1 MKLWPEKREQRN
13 DELDEELR
21 AHLTLAARTYEDQGC
36 SAAEAMSRARRE
48 FGNEH
53 VVRELTRD
61 TWGGARLE
69 EIVQDV
75 TYGLRGLRRSPGFTA
90 AVLLSLTLGIGV
102 NIAVF
107 TLTDATLNRPL
118 PFPASERIV
127 SISEENLAKGIRGAG
142 ASPGNILDWREAT
155 DVFSGLAAFY
165 SRSVVVTEEHNA
177 EVIVGSQVTADFFEV
192 FGVRPALGRLFS
204 PEEVAAG
211 LSETAS
217 NQAPGP
223 VVVSD
228 GFWKRRFG
236 GSPEALGRTISL
248 DGATRQIVGVMPAA
262 FVHSN
267 AAVELWLPWDI
278 ARTYARLK
286 AVPRDWR
293 FVKVNGR
300 LREGVSLEAAAARM
314 SALAS
319 AIAAR
324 HPDTNAGW
332 SVAMKPLREELT
344 GDARE
349 TLLALLAAV
358 LLVLLLTSAN
368 VANLQ
373 IARGVVREREMAV
386 RLALGG
392 SRPRLMR
399 QLLTE
404 SLLLFAL
411 GGVFGVVVATLLVKD
426 LAVLVPRSIVALDQ
440 VRVDGRVLAF
450 ALLITLVSGVCAGL
464 LPAMRTAAVGAA
476 SVFRGARGG
485 TSLRLG
491 ARRWLV
497 AGQVAIALVL
507 VTGASLL
514 VQSVW
519 SLRAVDPGFQTA
531 DRLMVHVS
539 LNTRKYNTGE
549 RRIAYFDR
557 LSEGLA
563 AIPGVSSVGAT
574 TVLPMAEGGTDFNR
588 PYWRADRPRPE
599 GAPTPVDIRMV
610 LPGYIASMGMRVK
623 AGREIAGEDG
633 PTGRPVVMINERLA
647 RVTWPGEDP
656 VGKQIVLDYLGG
668 AYPYEIVGV
677 VNDTRHGLRREPR
690 PEVFIPY
697 RQNAY
702 PALFF
707 VVESG
712 LDPTR
717 LIASARQALIDV
729 DPGQPA
735 QRIITMGALVE
746 GTLDR
751 ERLATRLFGAMALI
765 ALLLSALGIWGIVD
779 YSVSQSTRDIGLR
792 MALGARPGTV
802 LRETIG
808 HSSRLILAGVILGG
822 LMLWPLSAGVRSLLF
837 GVSPLDPGTIAASV
851 LVLLGA
857 GLLSALGPSR
867 RATRVDPAS
876 ALRAD

>member
-1 MKLWPEKREQRN
+1 MKLWPRSQRRN
-13 DELDEELR
+13 DELDQELR
-21 AHLTLAARTYEDQGC
+21 AHLALAARSYEEQGY

-90 AVLLSLTLGIGV
+90 AVLLSLALGIGV

-118 PFPASERIV
+118 PFPAEEGIV
-127 SISEENLAKGIRGAG
+127 SISEENPAKGIRGR

-165 SRSVVVTEEHNA
+165 SRSVVVTEEENA
-177 EVIVGSQVTADFFEV
+177 EVIVGSQVTADFFGI
-192 FGVRPALGRLFS
+192 FGVRPALGRLFT
-204 PEEVAAG
+204 PEEIEAG
-211 LSETAS
+211 LSETAN

-228 GFWKRRFG
+228 RFWKRRFG

-262 FVHSN
+262 FVPSN
-267 AAVELWLPWDI
+267 ADVEVWLPWDL
-278 ARTYARLK
+278 ARAYARLK

-293 FVKVNGR
+293 FVEVNAR
-300 LREGVSLEAAAARM
+300 LREGVPIEAAAARM

-319 AIAAR
+319 VLATR

-332 SVAMKPLREELT
+332 SVAIRPLRDELT
-344 GDARE
+344 GDARP

-373 IARGVVREREMAV
+373 IARGAVREREIAV

-404 SLLLFAL
+404 SLLLFAMGGAL
-411 GGVFGVVVATLLVKD
+411 GVAVAALLVRD
-426 LAVLVPRSIVALDQ
+426 LAVLLPYSIVALDQ
-440 VRVDGRVLAF
+440 LRVDGRVLLF
-450 ALLITLVSGVCAGL
+450 AVLITLGAGVCAGL
-464 LPAMRTAAVGAA
+464 LPAMRTAAVGASAVFGGA
-476 SVFRGARGG
+476 SRGG
-485 TSLRLG
+485 ASLRLG

-519 SLRAVDPGFQTA
+519 TLRRVDPGFETA
-531 DRLMVHVS
+531 ERLMMHVS

-549 RRIAYFDR
+549 GRIAYFDR
-557 LSEGLA
+557 LTERLA
-563 AIPGVSSVGAT
+563 AIPGVSSVGGT

-588 PYWRADRPRPE
+588 PYWRADRPRPD

-610 LPGYIASMGMRVK
+610 LPGYIASMGMRVT
-623 AGREIAGEDG
+623 AGRDIEDEDG
-633 PTGRPVVMINERLA
+633 PTGRPVVMINDRLA
-647 RVTWPGEDP
+647 RLTWPGEDP
-656 VGKQIVLDYLGG
+656 VGKQIVLDYRGG

-677 VNDTRHGLRREPR
+677 VNDTRHGLRREAL

-702 PALFF
+702 PALFL
-707 VVESG
+707 VVQG
-712 LDPTR
+712 RLDPAR
-717 LIASARQALIDV
+717 LIASARQALIET
-729 DPGQPA
+729 DPVQPA
-735 QRIITMGALVE
+735 QRIITMEALVE
-746 GTLDR
+746 GTLNR
-751 ERLATRLFGAMALI
+751 ERLATRLFGAMAGI

-792 MALGARPGTV
+792 MAIGARPAVV
-802 LRETIG
+802 LRETIS
-808 HSSRLILAGVILGG
+808 HSARLVLAGVLAGG
-822 LMLWPLSAGVRSLLF
+822 FMLWPLSAGVRSLLF
-837 GVSPLDPGTIAASV
+837 GVSPLDPATIGSSA
-851 LVLLGA
+851 LLLIGA

-867 RATRVDPAS
+867 RATRVDPS
-876 ALRAD
+876 TALRSD

>member
-1 MKLWPEKREQRN
+1 MRLWPLRTKRRN

-21 AHLTLAARTYEDQGC
+21 VHIAMAARAYEEQG
-36 SAAEAMSRARRE
+36 AAPADAMNRARRE

-53 VVRELTRD
+53 VVRERTRD

-69 EIVQDV
+69 EIAQDV
-75 TYGLRGLRRSPGFTA
+75 TYGLRGLRRSPGFTS

-118 PFPASERIV
+118 PFPAADRIV
-127 SISEENLAKGIRGAG
+127 AISEENVEKGIRGAG
-142 ASPGNILDWREAT
+142 ASPGNVLDWHDAK
-155 DVFSGLAAFY
+155 DVFSSLAAFY
-165 SRSVVVTEEHNA
+165 SRSVVVTEEHDA
-177 EVIVGSQVTADFFEV
+177 EVVIGSQVTADFFEV
-192 FGVRPALGRLFS
+192 FGVGPALGRVFT
-204 PEEVAAG
+204 PEEIAAG
-211 LSETAS
+211 LSETAN
-217 NQAPGP
+217 NQVPGP

-228 GFWKRRFG
+228 RFWKRRFG
-236 GSPEALGRTISL
+236 GSREALGRTISL
-248 DGATRQIVGVMPAA
+248 DGATRQVIGVMPAA
-262 FVHSN
+262 FVHTN
-267 AAVELWLPWDI
+267 ADVEVWLPWDM

-286 AVPRDWR
+286 AIPRDWR
-293 FVKVNGR
+293 FVKVNAR
-300 LREGVSLEAAAARM
+300 LRDGVSLDAAEARMASLTSSIAAA
-314 SALAS
+314 
-319 AIAAR
+319 

-332 SVAMKPLREELT
+332 TVGMKPLREELT
-344 GDARE
+344 GDARS

-358 LLVLLLTSAN
+358 ILVLLLTSAN

-373 IARGVVREREMAV
+373 IARGAVREREMAV
-386 RLALGG
+386 RLAMGG

-404 SLLLFAL
+404 SLLLFAA
-411 GGVFGVVVATLLVKD
+411 GGAFGVLVAKLLVKD
-426 LAVLVPRSIVALDQ
+426 LAVLVPRSMVALDH

-450 ALLITLVSGVCAGL
+450 ALAITVLSGVCAGL

-476 SVFRGARGG
+476 GVFRGASRGA
-485 TSLRLG
+485 SPRLG

-519 SLRAVDPGFQTA
+519 SLRAVDPGFETA
-531 DRLMVHVS
+531 DRLMMHVS
-539 LNTRKYNTGE
+539 LNTRKYDTGE
-549 RRIAYFDR
+549 RRIAYFER
-557 LSEGLA
+557 LSEQLSS
-563 AIPGVSSVGAT
+563 IPGVTGVGAT
-574 TVLPMAEGGTDFNR
+574 TVLPMAEGGSDFNR
-588 PYWRADRPRPE
+588 PYWRADRARPN

-610 LPGYIASMGMRVK
+610 LPGYVASMGMRVK
-623 AGREIAGEDG
+623 AGRAIEAQDG
-633 PTGRPVVMINERLA
+633 PAGRPVVMINERLA
-647 RVTWPGEDP
+647 RATWPGEDP

-677 VNDTRHGLRREPR
+677 VNDTRHGLRREAR

-707 VVESG
+707 VVKSG
-712 LDPTR
+712 LDPDQ
-717 LIASARQALIDV
+717 IMASARQALIDV
-729 DPGQPA
+729 DPAQPA
-735 QRIITMGALVE
+735 QRMALMETLLE
-746 GTLDR
+746 GTLNR
-751 ERLATRLFGAMALI
+751 ERLATRLFGAMAFI
-765 ALLLSALGIWGIVD
+765 AVLLSALGIWGIVD

-792 MALGARPGTV
+792 MALGARRGVV
-802 LRETIG
+802 LREIIG
-808 HSSRLILAGVILGG
+808 QSARVIIAGMFAGG
-822 LMLWPLSAGVRSLLF
+822 LMLWPLSLGFRSLLF
-837 GVSPLDPGTIAASV
+837 GVSPLDPSTLVWSGLLLFAAGV
-851 LVLLGA
+851 
-857 GLLSALGPSR
+857 LSALGPSR

>member
-1 MKLWPEKREQRN
+1 MKLWRTRTERRN

-21 AHLTLAARTYEDQGC
+21 AHIALAARAYEEAGV
-36 SAAEAMSRARRE
+36 APAEAMSRARRE

-53 VVRELTRD
+53 LVRERTRD
-61 TWGGARLE
+61 TWGGALLE

-118 PFPASERIV
+118 PFPEADRIV
-127 SISEENLAKGIRGAG
+127 AISEENVEKGIRGAG

-165 SRSVVVTEEHNA
+165 SRSVVVSEEHDA
-177 EVIVGSQVTADFFEV
+177 EVIVGAQVTADFFEV
-192 FGVRPALGRLFS
+192 FRVGPALGRVFT
-204 PEEVAAG
+204 PEEIAAG
-211 LSETAS
+211 PSETA
-217 NQAPGP
+217 NQQAPGP

-228 GFWKRRFG
+228 RFWKRRFG
-236 GSPEALGRTISL
+236 GSPDALGRTISL
-248 DGATRQIVGVMPAA
+248 DGARRQVIGVMPAT
-262 FVHSN
+262 FVHTN
-267 AAVELWLPWDI
+267 AEVEVWLPWDM

-286 AVPRDWR
+286 AIPRDWR
-293 FVKVNGR
+293 FVKVNAR
-300 LREGVSLEAAAARM
+300 LREGVRVEAAEARL

-332 SVAMKPLREELT
+332 TVAMKPLREELT
-344 GDARE
+344 GDVRSS
-349 TLLALLAAV
+349 LLALLAAV
-358 LLVLLLTSAN
+358 LLVLILTSAN

-373 IARGVVREREMAV
+373 IARGAVREREMAV

-392 SRPRLMR
+392 SRARLMR

-411 GGVFGVVVATLLVKD
+411 GGVLGLLSAGLLVQD
-426 LAVLVPRSIVALDQ
+426 LAVLVPPSILALEH

-450 ALLITLVSGVCAGL
+450 ALAITVVSGVCAGL
-464 LPAMRTAAVGAA
+464 LPALRAAAVGAA
-476 SVFRGARGG
+476 GVFRGASRGA
-485 TSLRLG
+485 SLRLG

-519 SLRAVDPGFQTA
+519 SLRAVDPGFETSG
-531 DRLMVHVS
+531 RLMMQVS
-539 LNTRKYNTGE
+539 LNTRKYDTGE
-549 RRIAYFDR
+549 KRIAYFDR
-557 LSEGLA
+557 LSERLA
-563 AIPGVSSVGAT
+563 SIPGVTGVGAT
-574 TVLPMAEGGTDFNR
+574 TVLPMAEGGSDFNR
-588 PYWRADRPRPE
+588 PYWRADRARPE

-610 LPGYIASMGMRVK
+610 LPGYVATMGMRVM
-623 AGREIAGEDG
+623 AGRAIEAQDG

-647 RVTWPGEDP
+647 RVTWPGEDA

-677 VNDTRHGLRREPR
+677 VNDTRHGLRRDAR

-707 VVESG
+707 VVRSG
-712 LDPTR
+712 LDPGT

-729 DPGQPA
+729 DPSQPA
-735 QRIITMGALVE
+735 QRLIGMEALVE
-746 GTLDR
+746 ATLNR
-751 ERLATRLFGAMALI
+751 ERLATRLFGAMAFI
-765 ALLLSALGIWGIVD
+765 AVLLSALGIWGIVD

-792 MALGARPGTV
+792 MALGARPGVV
-802 LRETIG
+802 LREVIAR
-808 HSSRLILAGVILGG
+808 SARLTVAGMLAGG
-822 LMLWPLSAGVRSLLF
+822 LMLWPLSAGFRSLLF
-837 GVSPLDPGTIAASV
+837 GVSPLDPKTLAWSA
-851 LVLLGA
+851 LVLFGA
-857 GLLSALGPSR
+857 GVFSALGPSR
-867 RATRVDPAS
+867 RATRVDPAA

>member
-1 MKLWPEKREQRN
+1 LRTKRRN

-21 AHLTLAARTYEDQGC
+21 AHIALAARAYEEQG
-36 SAAEAMSRARRE
+36 ATPAEAMSRARRE

-53 VVRELTRD
+53 VVRERTRD
-61 TWGGARLE
+61 TWGGARFE
-69 EIVQDV
+69 EIIQDV

-107 TLTDATLNRPL
+107 TLTDATLNRSL
-118 PFPASERIV
+118 PFPAAGRIV
-127 SISEENLAKGIRGAG
+127 AISEENIEKGIRGAG

-165 SRSVVVTEEHNA
+165 SRSVVVTEEQDA
-177 EVIVGSQVTADFFEV
+177 EVVVGSQVTADFFGV
-192 FGVRPALGRLFS
+192 FGVGPALGRVFT
-204 PEEVAAG
+204 PEEIAGG
-211 LSETAS
+211 LSETA
-217 NQAPGP
+217 NQQAPGP

-228 GFWKRRFG
+228 RFWKRRFG
-236 GSPEALGRTISL
+236 GSAEALGRTISL
-248 DGATRQIVGVMPAA
+248 DGAQRQVIGVMPAA
-262 FVHSN
+262 FAHTN
-267 AAVELWLPWDI
+267 ADVELWLPWDM

-293 FVKVNGR
+293 FVKVNAR
-300 LREGVSLEAAAARM
+300 LREGVSLDAAAARM

-319 AIAAR
+319 TMAAR

-332 SVAMKPLREELT
+332 GVAMKPLRDQLT
-344 GDARE
+344 GDARA

-411 GGVFGVVVATLLVKD
+411 GGVLGVVVATLLVKD

-440 VRVDGRVLAF
+440 LRVDGRVLAF
-450 ALLITLVSGVCAGL
+450 ALLITMVSGVCAGL

-476 SVFRGARGG
+476 SVFRGARGAN
-485 TSLRLG
+485 SLRLG

-539 LNTRKYNTGE
+539 LNTRKYNTSE

-557 LSEGLA
+557 LTERLA
-563 AIPGVSSVGAT
+563 AIPGVSNVSAT
-574 TVLPMAEGGTDFNR
+574 TVLPMAEGGTNFNR
-588 PYWRADRPRPE
+588 PYWRADRSRPE

-610 LPGYIASMGMRVK
+610 LPGYVASMGMRVN
-623 AGREIAGEDG
+623 AGRGIEDQDG

-647 RVTWPGEDP
+647 RLTWPGEDP
-656 VGKQIVLDYLGG
+656 VGKQIILDYLGG

-712 LDPTR
+712 LDPTH

-735 QRIITMGALVE
+735 QRIITMEALVE
-746 GTLDR
+746 GTLNR

-765 ALLLSALGIWGIVD
+765 AVLLSALGIWGIVD

-792 MALGARPGTV
+792 MALGARPGIV
-802 LRETIG
+802 LREVIG
-808 HSSRLILAGVILGG
+808 HSARLILGGMLVGG
-822 LMLWPLSAGVRSLLF
+822 LMLWPLSAGFRSLLF
-837 GVSPLDPGTIAASV
+837 GVSPLDPTTLAWSA
-851 LVLLGA
+851 LLLFGA
-857 GLLSALGPSR
+857 GVLSALGPSR